1 MLIGTLTKFIYFYY
15 FVILLTAKILTILR
29 IVHLPHSWL
38 LSVHDMS
45 VDPKLFIRFT
55 THYKM

>member
-15 FVILLTAKILTILR
+15 FVITAKISTILR